1 MVKKMPGQAARIVHL
16 RFKNQDELEYFQQEI
31 EYAANL
37 EKAGLQVSPSMMQE
51 INALDARDLFSRIP
65 SEDIPLLNMGVTK
78 PSDLILNE
86 ILVPPV
92 PLRPSV
98 QVRAG
103 VSNEDD
109 LTIKLGEMLQLNNLM
124 KVSIEQGLDIKKLF

>member
-1 MVKKMPGQAARIVHL
+1 
-16 RFKNQDELEYFQQEI
+16 
-31 EYAANL
+31 
-37 EKAGLQVSPSMMQE
+37 MMQE

-98 QVRAG
+98 
-103 VSNEDD
+103 
-109 LTIKLGEMLQLNNLM
+109 
-124 KVSIEQGLDIKKLF
+124 